1 MKTKLFSLFLA
12 LAASVGTMFASDT
25 KVSGIWYDFDD
36 SSQTASVTFRGKNYY
51 EYKNE
56 YSGSVTIP
64 ASVSYKGKTY
74 SVTSIGDYA
83 FRGCTGLTSI
93 TIPNSVTS
101 IGDGAFDSCTG
112 LTAVTIPNSV
122 TNIGNGAFAY
132 CSSLTSVTIPN
143 SVTSIGEW
151 AFYGCESLTSVTI
164 SNSIT
169 SIEWATFSGCSS
181 LTSITIPNSVKSI
194 GDGAFDGCSR
204 LQKILFG
211 ENVETIENHAF
222 ANCPYLIEVYAKM
235 EFPPETSN
243 SAFEGCGDLSSI
255 DCYVPETSLA
265 LYKKNAV
272 WKEFQLHPLKTED
285 IIVPASGE
293 NNNSS
298 TSKILHDGQVLIQR
312 GDKLYTLQG
321 QEVK

>member
-36 SSQTASVTFRGKNYY
+36 SSQTASVTFRGKNYD

-74 SVTSIGDYA
+74 SVTSIGVGA
-83 FRGCTGLTSI
+83 FCFCTGLTSVTIPNSVTSIEWSAFSGCTGLTSI
-93 TIPNSVTS
+93 TIPKSVTS
-101 IGDGAFDSCTG
+101 IGSEAFGGAG
-112 LTAVTIPNSV
+112 
-122 TNIGNGAFAY
+122 
-132 CSSLTSVTIPN
+132 LTSVTIPN
-143 SVTSIGEW
+143 SVTSIGYW
-151 AFYGCESLTSVTI
+151 AFIGCTGLTSVTI

-169 SIEWATFSGCSS
+169 SIEWATFCGCSS

-204 LQKILFG
+204 LQKIYFG

-321 QEVK
+321 QEVR

>member
-36 SSQTASVTFRGKNYY
+36 SSQTASVTFRGKNYD

-74 SVTSIGDYA
+74 SVTSIGVGA
-83 FRGCTGLTSI
+83 FCFCTGLTSVTIPNSVTSIEWSAFSGCTGLTSI

-101 IGDGAFDSCTG
+101 IGSEAFGGAG
-112 LTAVTIPNSV
+112 
-122 TNIGNGAFAY
+122 
-132 CSSLTSVTIPN
+132 LTSVTIPN
-143 SVTSIGEW
+143 SVTSIGYW
-151 AFYGCESLTSVTI
+151 AFIGCTGLTSVTI

-169 SIEWATFSGCSS
+169 SIEWATFCGCSS

-204 LQKILFG
+204 LQKIYFG

-321 QEVK
+321 QEVR

>member
-36 SSQTASVTFRGKNYY
+36 SSQTASVTFRGKNYD
-51 EYKNE
+51 EYQNE

-83 FRGCTGLTSI
+83 FRGCTGLTSV

-101 IGDGAFDSCTG
+101 IGEMAFAGCSS
-112 LTAVTIPNSV
+112 LTSVTIPNSV
-122 TNIGNGAFAY
+122 KSIGGGAFGDTG
-132 CSSLTSVTIPN
+132 LTSVTIPN
-143 SVTSIGEW
+143 SVTSIGGW
-151 AFYGCESLTSVTI
+151 AFEWCTSLTSVTI
-164 SNSIT
+164 GNSVT
-169 SIEWATFSGCSS
+169 SIEESTFKWCES
-181 LTSITIPNSVKSI
+181 LTSITIPNSVTSI
-194 GDGAFDGCSR
+194 GRQAFYNCSR
-204 LQKILFG
+204 LQKIYFG
-211 ENVETIENHAF
+211 ENVENIADYAF

-321 QEVK
+321 QEVR